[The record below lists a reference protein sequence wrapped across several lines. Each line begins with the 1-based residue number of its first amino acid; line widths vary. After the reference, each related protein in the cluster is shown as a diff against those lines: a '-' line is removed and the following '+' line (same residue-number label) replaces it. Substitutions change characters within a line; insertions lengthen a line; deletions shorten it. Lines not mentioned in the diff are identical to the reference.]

1 MRLAT
6 RLFAAAFLFDVGTAD
21 IFADVFFGVAF
32 GFFDFAFDPLTGM
45 LWDTENGP
53 EDYDE
58 INVVK
63 PGFNSGWEQVM
74 GPIDR
79 SGRRV
84 SELVQLGGFHYED
97 PMFSWRQAQGMTD
110 IEFLNSTRIGDKYAY
125 NIFVGDIVN
134 GNLYYFTVN
143 KDRTGLELSSPGLD
157 DLVTERQ

>member
-1 MRLAT
+1 
-6 RLFAAAFLFDVGTAD
+6 
-21 IFADVFFGVAF
+21 
-32 GFFDFAFDPLTGM
+32 M
-45 LWDTENGP
+45 LWDTENEP

-63 PGFNSGWEQVM
+63 PGFNIGWEQVM

-79 SGRRV
+79 AGRRV
-84 SELVQLGGFHYED
+84 SELLPLGGFHYED
-97 PMFSWRQAQGMTD
+97 PVFSWHQAQGITD

-157 DLVTERQ
+157 DLVADNDSELEAVTFGTGFDGIRDIETGSDGYLYVLRIMATCIA